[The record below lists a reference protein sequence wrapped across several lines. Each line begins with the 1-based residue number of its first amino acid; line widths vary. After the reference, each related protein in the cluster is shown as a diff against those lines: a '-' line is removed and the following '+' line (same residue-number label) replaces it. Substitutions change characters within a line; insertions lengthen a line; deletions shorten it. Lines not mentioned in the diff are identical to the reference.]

1 MGITKPQQLTGADRV
16 KISRR
21 YKQLYDAGH
30 SIRAIAEQTGRSYT
44 QVHKLLDEAGV
55 TFRPRGG
62 GLRRH

>member
-1 MGITKPQQLTGADRV
+1 MGITRTQQLTGDDRV

-30 SIRAIAEQTGRSYT
+30 SIRAICRDSGRSYG

-55 TFRPRGG
+55 TFRPRGAQ
-62 GLRRH
+62 RPY